1 MILDTLTYSILAI
14 SLILTSAILFLT
26 VTKRKKS
33 REDV

>member
-14 SLILTSAILFLT
+14 SLILTSAVLFLT
-26 VTKRKKS
+26 ITNRKKS